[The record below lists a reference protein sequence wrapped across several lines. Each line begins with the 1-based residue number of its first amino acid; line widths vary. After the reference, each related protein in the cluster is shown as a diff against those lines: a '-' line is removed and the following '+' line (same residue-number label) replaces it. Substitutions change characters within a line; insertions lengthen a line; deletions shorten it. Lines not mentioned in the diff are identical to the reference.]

1 MGHGLSYIVD
11 AVFEHFPWSKAR
23 VGAGFALNL
32 FAGFRV
38 SNRARLPGFSGKR
51 AKAANLKFIALAQMV
66 AHKIDE
72 GVDAHQAIGF
82 RQIRKAFFDAVH

>member
-1 MGHGLSYIVD
+1 MSHGLIGIVH
-11 AVFEHFPWSKAR
+11 AVFKHLARSKAR
-23 VGAGFALNL
+23 VCGSFTLNL

-51 AKAANLKFIALAQMV
+51 AKATNLKFIALAQMV

-82 RQIRKAFFDAVH
+82 RQIRKASFDAVH